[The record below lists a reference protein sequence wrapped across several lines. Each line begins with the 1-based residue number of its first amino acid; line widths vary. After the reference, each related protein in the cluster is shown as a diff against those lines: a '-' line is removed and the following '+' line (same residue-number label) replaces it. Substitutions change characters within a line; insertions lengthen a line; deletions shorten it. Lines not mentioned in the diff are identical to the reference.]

1 MTTTSTIKPNVIKRS
16 RAISLVLISSAMM
29 VSCADRQEATKRTIY
44 NSRAECE
51 REWGPGDDKCI
62 NERGYFYGPHF
73 LFFGGSG
80 FYYPYRGGTPTNNPV
95 SAPSTARFSS
105 DGTFRTSGVSTTT
118 GISRGG
124 FGSRGGFSSRG
135 GFGG

>member
-1 MTTTSTIKPNVIKRS
+1 MTTPVQSIKRS
-16 RAISLVLISSAMM
+16 RAISLVLISSALI
-29 VSCADRQEATKRTIY
+29 VSCANDQQTTKRTLY
-44 NSRAECE
+44 NSKAQCE
-51 REWGPGDDKCI
+51 REWGPGEERCV
-62 NERGYFYGPHF
+62 NERGYYYGPHY

-80 FYYPYRGGTPTNNPV
+80 FFYPYRGGTPATNPI

-105 DGTFRTSGVSTTT
+105 NGALQTSGVSATT

-124 FGSRGGFSSRG
+124 FGNRSGYSSNG